1 VRQELP
7 LDATHILV
15 IEARPEELRFF
26 YRRWSPV
33 IDKWVDDSER
43 VLHVERGKV
52 ADLLKIL
59 QDLSPE
65 T

>member
-1 VRQELP
+1 MRQELP

-15 IEARPEELRFF
+15 VEARPEEVLLFM
-26 YRRWSPV
+26 RRWSVV

-52 ADLLKIL
+52 GDLVKIL
-59 QDLSPE
+59 QDLPPK